1 MFTAIGFTE
10 GVPYRVTVG
19 DNGTVTGSERVQ
31 MLLERRKG
39 EQFAAS
45 PTHGSVALSDD
56 PASILIA
63 LKALTTV
70 SATSGE
76 VPDIMATDEIDVPA
90 GTVF

>member
-1 MFTAIGFTE
+1 MFIAIGFAE
-10 GVPYRVTVG
+10 GVPYRVTV
-19 DNGTVTGSERVQ
+19 DNAGQVTGSERVQ

-39 EQFAAS
+39 DQFAAS

-63 LKALTTV
+63 LRSLTTV
-70 SATSGE
+70 SATSGD
-76 VPDIMATDEIDVPA
+76 VPDVMGSDEADVPA